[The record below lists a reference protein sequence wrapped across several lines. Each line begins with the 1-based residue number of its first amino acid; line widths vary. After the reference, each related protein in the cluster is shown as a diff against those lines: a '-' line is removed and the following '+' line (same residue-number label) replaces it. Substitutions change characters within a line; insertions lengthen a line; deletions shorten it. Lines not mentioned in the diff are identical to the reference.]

1 MQPSGHEVGAVD
13 EGDDGPLR
21 RRHGLAYVRPASFAV
36 ERRRGW
42 TETPDS
48 PPASPQDPWDES
60 RAPHVTMQKPQP
72 GGGQV
77 LQVRGEYAAFRSF
90 DMACY
95 GESVRWEQDLSVL
108 SPDPQPPPAE
118 AGRWER

>member
-1 MQPSGHEVGAVD
+1 M
-13 EGDDGPLR
+13 
-21 RRHGLAYVRPASFAV
+21 
-36 ERRRGW
+36 
-42 TETPDS
+42 
-48 PPASPQDPWDES
+48 
-60 RAPHVTMQKPQP
+60 
-72 GGGQV
+72 
-77 LQVRGEYAAFRSF
+77 RGEYAAFRSF